1 MPWISVI
8 DEGEAT
14 GKLKEIYEE
23 LKEKRGKVGNILKVH
38 SLNPQAMKDHA
49 DLYVTLMFGKSRLKR
64 EERELIAVAV
74 SITNRCEYCINHHAE
89 ALNNYWKDNE
99 RVKKLIQDYKTLN
112 LPERIIKMFEYAI
125 KLTKTPHTLDQKDIN
140 NLRESGFSDE
150 EILNINLITSYFNFV
165 NRIALGLGVES
176 TLEEIGGYK
185 Y

>member
-49 DLYVTLMFGKSRLKR
+49 DLYVTLMFGKSKLTR
-64 EERELIAVAV
+64 EERELIGVII
-74 SITNRCEYCINHHAE
+74 SITNGCKYCINHHAE
-89 ALNNYWKDNE
+89 ALNNYWKDRE
-99 RVKKLIQDYKTLN
+99 RIEKLIQDFRSLE

-125 KLTKTPHTLDQKDIN
+125 KLTKTPNAINQNDIN
-140 NLRESGFSDE
+140 TLRECGFSEE

-165 NRIALGLGVES
+165 NRIALGLGVEF
-176 TLEEIGGYK
+176 TPEEVRGYK
-185 Y
+185 V